1 MQRGGAVCV
10 TSMLCI
16 SPHRVTEQA
25 GAEEDGLPMLWCT
38 PFVMGPLMS
47 AKAGHPC

>member
-10 TSMLCI
+10 TSLLGS

-25 GAEEDGLPMLWCT
+25 GAEDGLSLLRCT

-47 AKAGHPC
+47 AKAGLPC